1 MSTALA
7 LTGHIEDDDESF
19 TPELTNVIRR
29 AEAAAHNSYHGG
41 SVPLNP
47 VRAVA
52 GA

>member
-1 MSTALA
+1 MTTAPA

-29 AEAAAHNSYHGG
+29 SEAAAHNSDQGG